1 MASYQPVRDA
11 MIELEKSLDDQE
23 SLPMDRRLFVQ
34 ALTAS
39 ATVAALRTFGAD
51 SEAGVEVTIRS
62 REVIG
67 PLPHI
72 WEECVGS
79 DRAAITLRESWRQDI
94 DRARTELGIKRVR
107 FHGILND
114 ELGVYTK
121 TIQRRDAT
129 PNFRDVAE
137 VYDGLVARRLAPFV
151 ELSFMPSELASGPQ
165 YFGFYKGNIT
175 PPTSYEAWGGF
186 IKEFGLFLVNRY
198 GLAQVSQWPIEVW
211 NEPNLFHAFWTG
223 SQQDYFKLYK
233 AAAVAL
239 KSIDAGLKVGG
250 PATASTDWLPEFLTF
265 CAQENAP
272 VDFVST
278 HIYPGDNQRKLF
290 GPDSERALSAVVP
303 DALKNARSKV
313 SASDFPKLPLY
324 INEWSS
330 DSPALI
336 AHVLTEVLG
345 QVEMMSHWTLSG
357 TYEELGPVDYIIA
370 DGAMGWPQMV
380 RGIARPSYNTY
391 RLMHALGDQRLAS
404 EGPALASRRA
414 NGSFAALV
422 WNLAEVV
429 QAGGIPGANP
439 KRDVTGVTKRVS
451 VTIPDMRPGQVMHV
465 SYVDQE
471 RGSPLPA
478 FHQMGSPRL
487 PTLAQIDTLR
497 RAAEIA
503 PPIPSRLDSSR
514 TLTLTLP
521 PEGVALIEAA

>member
-1 MASYQPVRDA
+1 MN
-11 MIELEKSLDDQE
+11 
-23 SLPMDRRLFVQ
+23 RRLFVQ
-34 ALTAS
+34 GLSMS
-39 ATVAALRTFGAD
+39 AAAAAWGVRAAD
-51 SEAGVEVTIRS
+51 SVESVGVTIRS
-62 REVIG
+62 REVTG

-137 VYDGLVARRLAPFV
+137 VYDGLVARQLAPFV

-165 YFGFYKGNIT
+165 SFGFYKGNIT
-175 PPTSYEAWGGF
+175 PPTSYEAWGAF

-198 GLAQVSQWPIEVW
+198 GLTQVSQWPIEVW

-223 SQQDYFKLYK
+223 NQQDYFKLYK

-239 KSIDAGLKVGG
+239 KSIDASLKVGG
-250 PATASTDWLPEFLTF
+250 PATAATEWLPEFLTF
-265 CAQENAP
+265 CAKENAP

-278 HIYPGDNQRKLF
+278 HIYPGDSQRKLF
-290 GPDSERALSAVVP
+290 GPDSERPISAVVP
-303 DALKNARSKV
+303 EALRNARNKV

-336 AHVLTEVLG
+336 AHVLTAVLG
-345 QVEMMSHWTLSG
+345 QVDMMSHWTLSG

-380 RGIARPSYNTY
+380 RSIARPSYNTY
-391 RLMHALGDQRLAS
+391 RLMHALGDHRLAS

-414 NGSFAALV
+414 DGSFAALV
-422 WNLAEVV
+422 WNLAEVT

-439 KRDVTGVTKRVS
+439 KRDVVGAPKRVS
-451 VTIPDMRPGQVMHV
+451 VNIPDMRPGQAMRV
-465 SYVDQE
+465 SFVDQE

-478 FHQMGSPRL
+478 FRAMGSPKL
-487 PTLAQIDTLR
+487 PTLAQIDSLR

-503 PPIPSRLDSSR
+503 PAIKSRIDASR
-514 TLTLTLP
+514 SLTVMLP
-521 PEGVALIEAA
+521 PEGVALIEEA